1 PPGPQLE
8 AGAHV
13 RAGMDD
19 DAREAKRL
27 GALELVGEG
36 VDRLRP
42 ERRVRVAEVDEI
54 ARVREDVTDRVS
66 PARGPELADLVRRE
80 RLRRPLPLIFQ
91 EDLDRAAAQLAT
103 ALEGEEEPAR
113 DRHVRADLVARSSHG
128 GHASTLLF
136 CANETPH

>member
-1 PPGPQLE
+1 MEGEHPSATDRRLALRHGAAIARRCAEVVSGREQMTGVE
-8 AGAHV
+8 ADAHV

-103 ALEGEEEPAR
+103 A
-113 DRHVRADLVARSSHG
+113 
-128 GHASTLLF
+128 
-136 CANETPH
+136 